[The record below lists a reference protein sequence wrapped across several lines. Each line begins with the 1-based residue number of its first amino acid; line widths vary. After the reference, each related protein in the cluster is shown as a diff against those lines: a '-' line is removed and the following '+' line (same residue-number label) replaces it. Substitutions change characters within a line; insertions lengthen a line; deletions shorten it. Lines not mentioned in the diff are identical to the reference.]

1 LLFGPNPVAPAAY
14 MRPQVDSQRLLLWA
28 TKQGK
33 AEELMSELNV
43 RHFERRESV
52 NVRANLLAAAAAAG
66 LDPEATAAFLD
77 TDELKEEVRCRNDQL
92 VPLIWMRPCGEGDT
106 TPIALWSDE
115 GDAGVGEL

>member
-1 LLFGPNPVAPAAY
+1 
-14 MRPQVDSQRLLLWA
+14 VDSQRLLLWA

-33 AEELMSELNV
+33 AEELMSEFNV

-77 TDELKEEVRCRNDQL
+77 TDELKEEVRCRNDQ
-92 VPLIWMRPCGEGDT
+92 VVRLIWMRERPPCGEGDAR
-106 TPIALWSDE
+106 PIPLCSDE
-115 GDAGVGEL
+115 ADAGVGEL